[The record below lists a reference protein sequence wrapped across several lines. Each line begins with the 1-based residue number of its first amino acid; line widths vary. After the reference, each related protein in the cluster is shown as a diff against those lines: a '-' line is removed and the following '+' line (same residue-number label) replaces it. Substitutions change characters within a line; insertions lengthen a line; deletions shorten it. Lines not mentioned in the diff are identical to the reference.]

1 MTKKRILDVAT
12 EEFATLGY
20 SGLSMNKLAEKLKIN
35 KAMIYYYFKDIYD
48 LLEWIYTNEVIEK
61 IKNIYGS

>member
-20 SGLSMNKLAEKLKIN
+20 SGLSMNKLAEQVKIN
-35 KAMIYYYFKDIYD
+35 KAMIYYYFKEIYMMK
-48 LLEWIYTNEVIEK
+48 LFLQ
-61 IKNIYGS
+61 

>member
-35 KAMIYYYFKDIYD
+35 KAMSHLQI
-48 LLEWIYTNEVIEK
+48 
-61 IKNIYGS
+61 IKNNP

>member
-35 KAMIYYYFKDIYD
+35 KAMIYYYFKEPLANSTKQPSQY
-48 LLEWIYTNEVIEK
+48 LLSSIF
-61 IKNIYGS
+61 

>member
-35 KAMIYYYFKDIYD
+35 KAMIYYLNFR
-48 LLEWIYTNEVIEK
+48 T
-61 IKNIYGS
+61 